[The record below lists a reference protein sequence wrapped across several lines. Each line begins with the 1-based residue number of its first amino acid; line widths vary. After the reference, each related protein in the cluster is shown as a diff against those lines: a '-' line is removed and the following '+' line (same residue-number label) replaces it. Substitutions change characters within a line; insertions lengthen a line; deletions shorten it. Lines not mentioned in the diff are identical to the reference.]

1 MRPKIATILP
11 DREIRKLF
19 GTVIL
24 DGEDNRITPNG
35 MEVRLGKHVIFQ
47 STDEEKELGPGM
59 FLKVT
64 PGESVTI
71 ASYEEFD
78 FRRPTVEK
86 VYPGCDLMVLLTPT
100 TTMMREGIFQS
111 ATKGESGWHGHL
123 NWGFRNSSIKDLI
136 LAFGEPIF
144 KITLFLLKEGE
155 TPDIRYGERE
165 NDRYQNTQGIAR
177 STRMIPTSIAK
188 NKIVSSSIER
198 LDPAKQLREAGHPFN
213 YIGTELTTL
222 DDKITVV
229 SNSVSVL
236 KQTIETETGKLSKRV
251 DESQRT
257 VLEKVEDLFN
267 RKFYQAVG
275 VIIGCLSLMFGT
287 ITFLRNQG
295 INGNSLG
302 VIAVIGGLGVF
313 LVLFLLSRRPRH
325 SSTH

>member
-1 MRPKIATILP
+1 MATILP

-24 DGEDNRITPNG
+24 DRDDGRLTPNG

-47 STDEEKELGPGM
+47 STDEEKELAPGM
-59 FLKVT
+59 FLKVA

-78 FRRPTVEK
+78 FRQEAVEK
-86 VYPGCDLMVLLTPT
+86 VFPGCDIMVLLTPT
-100 TTMMREGIFQS
+100 TTMMREGIFQA

-123 NWGFRNSSIKDLI
+123 NWGFRNSSIKDLV

-144 KITLFLLKEGE
+144 KITLFLLAEGE
-155 TPDIRYGERE
+155 KPDIRYGERE

-177 STRMIPTSIAK
+177 STRMIPSSIPK
-188 NKIVSSSIER
+188 TKLVSSSVER

-222 DDKITVV
+222 DNKITVV
-229 SNSVSVL
+229 SNSVGVL

-251 DESQRT
+251 DDSQRT

-275 VIIGCLSLMFGT
+275 AIIGCLSVMFG
-287 ITFLRNQG
+287 ILTFLRDRG
-295 INGNSLG
+295 VTGSALG
-302 VIAVIGGLGVF
+302 WVAVVGGLGVF
-313 LVLFLLSRRPRH
+313 LVIFLLSRRPRAH
-325 SSTH
+325 S

>member
-1 MRPKIATILP
+1 MATILP

-24 DGEDNRITPNG
+24 DGDDGRLTPNG

-47 STDEEKELGPGM
+47 STDEEKELAPGM
-59 FLKVT
+59 FLKVA

-78 FRRPTVEK
+78 FRQEAVEK
-86 VYPGCDLMVLLTPT
+86 VFPGCDIMVLLTPT
-100 TTMMREGIFQS
+100 TTMMREGIFQA

-123 NWGFRNSSIKDLI
+123 NWGFRNSSIKDLV

-144 KITLFLLKEGE
+144 KITLFLLAEGE
-155 TPDIRYGERE
+155 KPDIRYGERE

-177 STRMIPTSIAK
+177 STRMIPSSIPK
-188 NKIVSSSIER
+188 TKLVSSSVER

-222 DDKITVV
+222 DNKITVV
-229 SNSVSVL
+229 SNSVGVL

-251 DESQRT
+251 DDSQRT

-275 VIIGCLSLMFGT
+275 AIIGCLSVMFG
-287 ITFLRNQG
+287 ILTFLRDRG
-295 INGNSLG
+295 VTGSALG
-302 VIAVIGGLGVF
+302 WVAVVGGLGVF
-313 LVLFLLSRRPRH
+313 LVIFLLSRRPRAH
-325 SSTH
+325 S